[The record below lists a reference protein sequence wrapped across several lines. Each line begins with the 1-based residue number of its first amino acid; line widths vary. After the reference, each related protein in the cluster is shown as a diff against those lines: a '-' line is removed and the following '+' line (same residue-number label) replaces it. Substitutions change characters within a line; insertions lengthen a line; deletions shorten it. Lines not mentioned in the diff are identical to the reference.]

1 MNFKMQ
7 NKFSRMT
14 RWLAALILAT
24 NSFALAQSTN
34 DLATTDFSAF
44 QIIPQRNIFN
54 PNRYPIRSGYRPQ
67 PRLRA
72 GVPTF
77 SLAGTMSYRKG
88 MFAFFSGNN
97 SDYEKA
103 LQVGGT
109 IAGYTVTKIGWESVE
124 MKFGG
129 TNTVEMKVGAVM
141 QLQGGDWQLAEPGE
155 LSQPVAPV
163 TPANETQTQTDNSS
177 AGETP
182 PPANVNAAGN
192 DTLKKLMQQRQQEES
207 K

>member
-1 MNFKMQ
+1 MNLKMQ
-7 NKFSRMT
+7 KQFSRT
-14 RWLAALILAT
+14 ARWLVMLTLAA

-34 DLATTDFSAF
+34 DSAATDFSSF

-67 PRLRA
+67 PRLSA

-88 MFAFFSGNN
+88 MFAFFSGTS

-103 LQVGGT
+103 MQAGGT
-109 IAGYTVTKIGWESVE
+109 IAGFTVTKIDLDGAQLQTING
-124 MKFGG
+124 KAI
-129 TNTVEMKVGAVM
+129 TMKVGAAM
-141 QLQGGDWQLAEPGE
+141 QQENNGWLLRSPGDWE
-155 LSQPVAPV
+155 APS
-163 TPANETQTQTDNSS
+163 TTETEIENSS
-177 AGETP
+177 SPSTATPEAGTNSNP
-182 PPANVNAAGN
+182 SPDLGGN
-192 DTLKKLMQQRQQEES
+192 DVLKRLMQQRQQEL

>member
-14 RWLAALILAT
+14 RWLAALILAA

-34 DLATTDFSAF
+34 DLAATDFSAF

-88 MFAFFSGNN
+88 MFAFFSGTS

-103 LQVGGT
+103 LQDGGT
-109 IAGYTVTKIGWESVE
+109 IAGFTVTKIDLNGAQLQT
-124 MKFGG
+124 KNGKAI
-129 TNTVEMKVGAVM
+129 TMKVGAAM
-141 QLQGGDWQLAEPGE
+141 QQNGDGWLLRSPGDWD
-155 LSQPVAPV
+155 APSTTETEIENSSSAA
-163 TPANETQTQTDNSS
+163 TPAASSNSS
-177 AGETP
+177 P
-182 PPANVNAAGN
+182 SPDLDGN
-192 DTLKKLMQQRQQEES
+192 DVLKRLMQQRQQEL